1 VPVVV
6 RPSSLSVASFALA
19 TSLTVTVAAV
29 AGVAMARLAAP
40 AAPAALAARGAAA
53 AATGDRARVA
63 TAAGAP
69 VRESR
74 RGGDVDA
81 SLGAD
86 DGPTRV
92 DDPTATRAGADGG
105 DRDALRRRRLSDGAV
120 GTYVGEILL
129 ERDSALSRWPTHVA
143 EPLTVWVQPWAAVTG
158 WDDRFAARARDAFGD
173 WERTGIPVR
182 FAFVDDSA
190 AADLHVT
197 WIDHFDEPISGKTLW
212 TRDERWWIT
221 GASITLAL
229 HHQDGE
235 PLDAGAVRA
244 IALHEVGHLL
254 GLDHT
259 SDPGNVMTPRVRV
272 RDLSAADRA
281 TVRLLYSLPPGRVR

>member
-1 VPVVV
+1 MPAPRR
-6 RPSSLSVASFALA
+6 RPSPLRLGSFALA
-19 TSLTVTVAAV
+19 ASACAALLV
-29 AGVAMARLAAP
+29 AGT
-40 AAPAALAARGAAA
+40 GAAMH
-53 AATGDRARVA
+53 RVA
-63 TAAGAP
+63 VVTPARSATTRIAAAGA
-69 VRESR
+69 ESR

-81 SLGAD
+81 TMD
-86 DGPTRV
+86 DARATT
-92 DDPTATRAGADGG
+92 TARALGG
-105 DRDALRRRRLSDGAV
+105 DDLRRRRLSDGAV

-129 ERDSALSRWPTHVA
+129 ERDSALSRWPARVA

-158 WDDRFAARARDAFGD
+158 WDDRFADRTHDAFVE
-173 WERTGIPVR
+173 WQRTGIPVR
-182 FAFVDDSA
+182 FAFTDDSA
-190 AADLHVT
+190 AADVHVVWT
-197 WIDHFDEPISGKTLW
+197 DHFDEPISGKTLW

>member
-1 VPVVV
+1 MPDRATSPLHRAIGATFVLVAAVVVTGVVPVVAL
-6 RPSSLSVASFALA
+6 RAAAGSAS
-19 TSLTVTVAAV
+19 
-29 AGVAMARLAAP
+29 
-40 AAPAALAARGAAA
+40 AAA
-53 AATGDRARVA
+53 APHASAGDASRRVGDGPPRDRAAASDDGALSPGEAATGRDEGR
-63 TAAGAP
+63 
-69 VRESR
+69 
-74 RGGDVDA
+74 
-81 SLGAD
+81 
-86 DGPTRV
+86 
-92 DDPTATRAGADGG
+92 RAGPA
-105 DRDALRRRRLSDGAV
+105 AVVRRRLAEGAA

-129 ERDSALSRWPTHVA
+129 ERDSALARWPSRLD

-158 WDDRFAARARDAFGD
+158 WDDAFAGRARDAFAD

-182 FAFVDDSA
+182 FTFTDDSA
-190 AADLHVT
+190 AADVRLT

-229 HHQDGE
+229 HHQDGA
-235 PLDAGAVRA
+235 PLDATAVRA

-259 SDPGNVMTPRVRV
+259 SDVASVMTPRVRV
-272 RDLSAADRA
+272 RDLSDADRA

>member
-1 VPVVV
+1 VPAASP
-6 RPSSLSVASFALA
+6 RPTPPLRTTLVALA
-19 TSLTVTVAAV
+19 GACVATFA
-29 AGVAMARLAAP
+29 AGTGVAESWVP
-40 AAPAALAARGAAA
+40 AAPS
-53 AATGDRARVA
+53 ARVA
-63 TAAGAP
+63 A
-69 VRESR
+69 R
-74 RGGDVDA
+74 RGGDVA
-81 SLGAD
+81 AI
-86 DGPTRV
+86 V
-92 DDPTATRAGADGG
+92 DGG
-105 DRDALRRRRLSDGAV
+105 DDAPRRGESAVGLLVPSADGDALRRRRLSDGAV

-129 ERDSALSRWPTHVA
+129 ERDSALSRWPAHRAT
-143 EPLTVWVQPWAAVTG
+143 PLTVWVQPWAAVTG
-158 WDDRFAARARDAFGD
+158 WDDAFAQRARGAFVE

-182 FAFVDDSA
+182 FAFTDDSA
-190 AADLHVT
+190 AADVHVVWT
-197 WIDHFDEPISGKTLW
+197 DHFDEPISGKTLW

-272 RDLSAADRA
+272 RDLSAVDRA

>member
-1 VPVVV
+1 VPVVDV
-6 RPSSLSVASFALA
+6 PRRRPSSLSVASFALA
-19 TSLTVTVAAV
+19 TSVTVSAAV
-29 AGVAMARLAAP
+29 TAGAAMTRLAAP
-40 AAPAALAARGAAA
+40 AARPP
-53 AATGDRARVA
+53 RVA
-63 TAAGAP
+63 PRVDAAGGGA

-74 RGGDVDA
+74 RGGDVA
-81 SLGAD
+81 AV
-86 DGPTRV
+86 DG
-92 DDPTATRAGADGG
+92 
-105 DRDALRRRRLSDGAV
+105 DALRRRRLSDGAV
-120 GTYVGEILL
+120 GTYVSEILL
-129 ERDSALSRWPTHVA
+129 ERDSALSRWPARVS
-143 EPLTVWVQPWAAVTG
+143 EPLRVWVQPWAPVTG
-158 WDDRFAARARDAFGD
+158 WDDRFAARARDAFVD
-173 WERTGIPVR
+173 WQRTGIPVR
-182 FAFVDDSA
+182 FAFTDDSA
-190 AADLHVT
+190 AADLRVT

-229 HHQDGE
+229 HHQDGA